1 MRAIVAV
8 LLFVSA
14 AHAALWG
21 VLQDKEPA
29 PNFNGILPSVSYAPF
44 ERGHTVV
51 DRVADSEKVRTD
63 LKKLSTMARA
73 VRLYSSTEGAELV
86 PPIAAEFGLK
96 VTGGAWIDTNADR
109 NDREIKE
116 ATRLGRENTNV
127 IGIVIGNETIYR
139 GEQVPVENLWVLPA
153 TKGND
158 PAEAERIRRE
168 QREQMDPAE
177 VERIL
182 RDESQRVR
190 DASAEP
196 EAKRAEALKW
206 AIAENN
212 VYRLIRVIQRVKKY
226 VNVPVTTGEIWN
238 IWRDHPQL
246 GSSVDFIAAHVL
258 PYWENFSDKQA
269 VDQAVYLYGLLRDNF
284 PGKRIVIAEF
294 GWPSAGYNLLNADPG
309 PFQQASVLRNFVA
322 RAEAIGMEYNIV
334 EAIDQPW
341 KYFEGGAGPYWGI
354 LNDAREPKFAWT
366 GPIVNENYWKLAII
380 ALLVGVL
387 MSLPIL
393 AIAEA
398 TVLQALV
405 LSAAANAVGAWAA
418 TVFAYW
424 HGHYFM
430 FGSAFALTLGLILLV
445 PLVLIAMARID
456 EIAAVAFGRGPHR
469 LIKKAAT
476 VAPATMGENLTFPKV
491 SIHV

>member
-14 AHAALWG
+14 AHAAMWG
-21 VLQDKEPA
+21 VLQDKQPA

-51 DRVADSEKVRTD
+51 DTEADSEKVRTD

-96 VTGGAWIDTNADR
+96 VTIGAWIDTNADR
-109 NDREIKE
+109 NDREIK
-116 ATRLGRENTNV
+116 AAIDLARKNSNV

-139 GEQVPVENLWVLPA
+139 GEQIPLENLWVLPGPGTA
-153 TKGND
+153 AD
-158 PAEAERIRRE
+158 PAEAERIQRE

-177 VERIL
+177 IERIT

-190 DASAEP
+190 DASAQP
-196 EAKRAEALKW
+196 EEKRAEAWKW

-226 VNVPVTTGEIWN
+226 VNVPVTTGEIWG

-246 GSSVDFIAAHVL
+246 GSAVDFIGAHVL

-269 VDQAVYLYGLLRDNF
+269 VDQGVYLYGLLRAEF
-284 PGKRIVIAEF
+284 PGRRIVIAEF
-294 GWPSAGYNLLNADPG
+294 GWPSAGYNLINADPG
-309 PFQQASVLRNFVA
+309 MFQQASVLRNFVA
-322 RAEAIGMEYNIV
+322 RAEAMGMEYNIV

-341 KYFEGGAGPYWGI
+341 KYFEGGVGPYWGI
-354 LNDAREPKFAWT
+354 LNAAREPKFSWV
-366 GPIVNENYWKLAII
+366 GPIVNPDYWKLAIL

-387 MSLPIL
+387 LSLPIL

-405 LSAAANAVGAWAA
+405 LSAAANAVG
-418 TVFAYW
+418 
-424 HGHYFM
+424 
-430 FGSAFALTLGLILLV
+430 
-445 PLVLIAMARID
+445 
-456 EIAAVAFGRGPHR
+456 
-469 LIKKAAT
+469 
-476 VAPATMGENLTFPKV
+476 
-491 SIHV
+491 